1 MLSSQKFQV
10 KRYKNFI
17 LIGIFSAFGATL
29 SWTYAC
35 SIWRTQTNIYK
46 PIEINFLKNVIA
58 FFIFS
63 PIILFFDYSTNP
75 KYLLILLLSGIIGIG
90 LGDTFYLKSLNLIGT
105 RKTLSIEALSPLI
118 AAIAGTLFINENL
131 NFKAWIGIGLV
142 TGALVKIIRKK
153 NYLLDKDFKL
163 VMSNNSLDKYIYSL
177 LSVFCAVIAALLSRF
192 VLLESD
198 LSPIFTTEIR
208 LFGSIIFLCLFTKM
222 KLKLFFN
229 NFDIR
234 EKREFIISILMGTN
248 MGIFLQQIVFQTL
261 PLGIGWTL
269 LSTSP
274 IISLF
279 FTKREEGI
287 LTNEI
292 ILTTSF
298 LFIGIILI
306 IL

>member
-1 MLSSQKFQV
+1 M
-10 KRYKNFI
+10 
-17 LIGIFSAFGATL
+17 IGIFSAFGATL

-35 SIWRTQTNIYK
+35 SIWRSQTNLYK

-58 FFIFS
+58 FIIFS
-63 PIILFFDYSTNP
+63 PVIIFFNYSTNY
-75 KYLLILLLSGIIGIG
+75 KYLLLLLLSGIIGIG

-118 AAIAGTLFINENL
+118 AAIAGTLFIDENL
-131 NFKAWIGIGLV
+131 NFKAWIGIGIV
-142 TGALVKIIRKK
+142 TGALAKIIRKK
-153 NYLLDKDFKL
+153 SYLLDKDSKL

-208 LFGSIIFLCLFTKM
+208 LFGSIIFLCSFTKM
-222 KLKLFFN
+222 KLKLFIYD
-229 NFDIR
+229 FD
-234 EKREFIISILMGTN
+234 KRAKRKFIISVLMGTN
-248 MGIFLQQIVFQTL
+248 IGIFLQQVVFQSL

-279 FTKREEGI
+279 FTKKEEGL

-292 ILTTSF
+292 IFTTF
-298 LFIGIILI
+298 ILFIGICLIL
-306 IL
+306 L